1 MLKFILR
8 RLLNYLL
15 LLVVAVTL
23 AYFIAGTQLDPRS
36 MLIEAEIT
44 SGKNIPYEEVVRTVD
59 QRLTGWNINPT
70 DPILDRFF
78 NWVGMISHWDWGHS
92 PLGNSVNAEIA
103 NRVPISLQLVFLGFF
118 IGIIGGVSLGAWAA
132 VHQYSKRDRLIT
144 IIAMVIISTP
154 AMVIAVFLQI
164 GATYANNF
172 AGYQL
177 FNFIGPTSAIPP
189 TGFFPALLDRAQHL
203 LLPTISMA
211 LASVASYSRIQRNL
225 MLDTLGADYVRTA
238 RAKGVRFGTAIRK
251 HALRTALIPIA
262 TYFAFGIATLILG
275 AAITEQVYGW
285 NGMGIYSVGTI
296 TGSDINGTAAVVA
309 FAGTCTLTGAFLS
322 DVAISLVDPRVRV
335 G

>member
-189 TGFFPALLDRAQHL
+189 TGFSQH
-203 LLPTISMA
+203 
-211 LASVASYSRIQRNL
+211 
-225 MLDTLGADYVRTA
+225 
-238 RAKGVRFGTAIRK
+238 
-251 HALRTALIPIA
+251 
-262 TYFAFGIATLILG
+262 
-275 AAITEQVYGW
+275 
-285 NGMGIYSVGTI
+285 
-296 TGSDINGTAAVVA
+296 
-309 FAGTCTLTGAFLS
+309 C
-322 DVAISLVDPRVRV
+322 
-335 G
+335 